1 MKKNKSMKKIILLS
15 LLLALTMTKAFAD
28 EVAGFDGP
36 TWYDYRADSYAGG
49 NGNENNP
56 YLIST
61 PAQLAKLAYEVNVN
75 GAEGYYKL
83 AGNISLN
90 ERVDGERVLWVPI
103 GISEDKPFKGTLTN
117 PDGYV
122 IENMMIKANST
133 ETTSCFGLFGYVKEG
148 TVDGIIMKD
157 ADIRVTDVSTQY
169 CAGLICGELKD
180 GHVKNCEVQGYITAK
195 GIGFLSTTPTNVNFT
210 TLTTPLK
217 VCIGGVVGRSWNL
230 YYQGTGTGS
239 FISCVARVEINI
251 DGASDSMTTLGAV
264 AAGGVV
270 GLSYGPVVD
279 CHSVLTVT
287 AKNLSAEEYSC
298 LGGVVGYCYCNID
311 GSTMRIWHCSASG
324 DMTVEDKS
332 LTRTGGLIGC
342 STGYRSQLYMKYCA
356 TSVTLTG
363 GHTLGGMIGQCYQDS
378 GISNLSPR
386 GVRLQN
392 NLCSS
397 YIDARNATYAGG
409 FFGEVS
415 CEKKFGYEY
424 HEFTDVDD
432 YNFFFGTMVKP
443 TESTRYG
450 TVLGYGH
457 FKGTPTFK
465 NFSYSGEMCS
475 LQTNGMGYNLS
486 RVGIYDGTMPD
497 ADGYSFFGINW
508 GGGLTSD
515 HPERA
520 ALFEDDITMCYTDN
534 YIICGSLF
542 YITNDRKTLYNANDV
557 TIDFSIEDVKNSSTG
572 ERKAVFT
579 VPDDVK
585 CVKVVDK
592 HLYPLDPGE
601 VVVTVKWNGLQRKVH
616 LDITYGQEWKGGS
629 SVYFD
634 NVYYDS
640 QGNPSSSFANYNA
653 DGSAE
658 KPYLI
663 HTADQLNGVLHSV
676 KYNKA
681 GVHIKLANDIFFNTH
696 LLQEDGTARSDAM
709 KWDPIDLKANLD
721 GNGKTIY
728 GLYVNKVSTAN
739 NQSFGLFANL
749 YGSVENLAIVDSHVE
764 VDSEHEGINVGMLCG
779 SMKDGASVSNCLMH
793 GNVVSDA
800 NRGGLCGNAQADNI
814 SITDIFSCVH
824 VCQPGW
830 PPTVSSIDDYSGG
843 VVCDVSWDVM
853 ERCFSTGR
861 VEYNS
866 AWSDGIV
873 NTDYVIDCYYDAQML
888 DWPGSERDYALTTK
902 QILSRKLYEGKE
914 KWQQQEECYPMLK
927 TFADTPYGKLLAM
940 PVLFDGLDDDAP
952 FFDSHY
958 LNDDWAGNVNYIFEF
973 PTEDVTWR
981 ALHGDTYID
990 VINDCGA
997 ASLVKETGDD
1007 VEMLIAQSNNTESMC
1022 TRAMRTLPLNIRSGL
1037 TSFRFKDSV
1046 AQTAAEAAFDRES
1059 PSGILTLRELV
1070 EATKEDFAV
1079 FNSNATGLQYFPEF
1093 RYFTATTTLEEGMI
1107 SGLDKLSELQLP
1119 KKLKTIDTNAFNG
1132 CASLEEITLP
1142 ATFTT
1147 LNEGGLFGSGIKDV
1161 LVNPKHETMKSI
1173 AGALYQTDS
1182 DGKLHLVA
1190 YPPGRGE
1197 ENATISTPLH
1207 FIDDYAFYKIPS
1219 LQNVYIDNCLPEGNM
1234 VVPAAESILAP
1245 IVHEDENGLM
1255 DIYVNDGSYNSM
1267 LFSEYDSDWFW
1278 EGDYSDQGHLHIYYP
1293 LNMTSAGWA
1302 TLYIGFPTQLPEG
1315 FSAYVVTST
1324 DDENHLAT
1332 LKNIGRV
1339 IPGTTP
1345 VVIRN
1350 VAGLEPGVYPLTR
1363 WDGNVP
1369 NVPKYDNRFVG
1380 TFIGQEGKW
1389 GVPVYQEDAIT
1400 GSVLTLGRNSAGEV
1414 GFFKYNGKEIPPY
1427 RAYLTYNT
1435 IAEAK
1440 GLQFVIDDM
1449 IDSQTTLVNTPA
1461 GTIQQPSPVY
1471 DIMGRP
1477 LQGKPTRRGIYI
1489 SNGKKVVVK

>member
-1 MKKNKSMKKIILLS
+1 MKKYILLS
-15 LLLALTMTKAFAD
+15 FLLALTMTKVFAD
-28 EVAGFDGP
+28 EVAGFVGP
-36 TWYDYRADSYAGG
+36 TWYDYRESNYAGG
-49 NGNENNP
+49 GGSQNDP
-56 YLIST
+56 YLIKT
-61 PAQLAKLAYEVNVN
+61 PGQLAKLAYEVNVN

-90 ERVDGERVLWVPI
+90 KRVEGERVLWVPI

-122 IENMMIKANST
+122 IEDMMIKANST

-148 TVDGIIMKD
+148 TVDGIIMKE

-180 GHVKNCEVQGYITAK
+180 GNVKNCEVQGYITAK
-195 GIGFLSTTPTNVNFT
+195 GIGFLSTTTTNVNFT
-210 TLTTPLK
+210 TLTTPTK

-230 YYQGTGTGS
+230 YYQGTETGS

-311 GSTMRIWHCSASG
+311 GGTMRIWYCSASG
-324 DMTVEDKS
+324 DMTVEDRS
-332 LTRTGGLIGC
+332 HTRTGGLIGC

-378 GISNLSPR
+378 GISNVSPR

-409 FFGEVS
+409 VFGEVS

-424 HEFTDVDD
+424 HEFTDVND

-486 RVGIYDGTMPD
+486 YVGIYDGTMPD
-497 ADGYSFFGINW
+497 ADGYSFFGISW
-508 GGGLTSD
+508 GGGVTSD

-520 ALFEDDITMCYTDN
+520 ALSEDHITMCYTDN
-534 YIICGSLF
+534 YIICGLLF

-557 TIDFSIEDVKNSSTG
+557 TVDFSIEDVKNSSTG

-579 VPDDVK
+579 VPDDVE

-601 VVVTVKWNGLQRKVH
+601 VVVTIKWNGLQRKVH

-640 QGNPSSSFANYNA
+640 QGNPSSAFADYNA

-663 HTADQLNGVLHSV
+663 HTPDQFNGVLHSE

-696 LLQEDGTARSDAM
+696 LLQEDGTPRSDAR
-709 KWDPIDLKANLD
+709 KWTPVDLRANLD
-721 GNGKTIY
+721 GNGKTLY
-728 GLYVNKVSTAN
+728 GLYVNKDRLAEGESLGI
-739 NQSFGLFANL
+739 FYNL
-749 YGSVENLAIVDSHVE
+749 YGTVKNLAIVDSDVSTNTASY
-764 VDSEHEGINVGMLCG
+764 VDTNMGLLCAFMKEG
-779 SMKDGASVSNCLMH
+779 SSVSNCLFH
-793 GNVVSDA
+793 GRVSVDSYC
-800 NRGGLCGNAQADNI
+800 GGIASRCEDNT
-814 SITDIFSCVH
+814 SITDCFVGVH
-824 VCQPGW
+824 LTW
-830 PPTVSSIDDYSGG
+830 PTTGAYPQRAGG
-843 VVCDVSWDVM
+843 VSVIPPSTLENCFYLGRMESFSWGFGIAGEASWDS
-853 ERCFSTGR
+853 RK
-861 VEYNS
+861 
-866 AWSDGIV
+866 
-873 NTDYVIDCYYDAQML
+873 DCYYDKQMQA
-888 DWPGSERDYALTTK
+888 DSYIYEEEALKTAE
-902 QILSRKLYEGKE
+902 ILSRNLMGSSTA
-914 KWQQQEECYPMLK
+914 WQQEEERYPMLQA
-927 TFADTPYGKLLAM
+927 FADTPYGKMLSL
-940 PVLFDGLDDDAP
+940 PVLLDDDDVA
-952 FFDSHY
+952 D
-958 LNDDWAGNVNYIFEF
+958 NVNNIFEF
-973 PTEDVTWR
+973 PTEDVTWS

-1007 VEMLIAQSNNTESMC
+1007 VEMLIAKPKVVESQC
-1022 TRAMRTLPLNIRSGL
+1022 IRAFRAQPLNIRSGL
-1037 TSFRFKDSV
+1037 TSFRFKDPI
-1046 AQTAAEAAFDRES
+1046 AQTAAEAAFDKEA
-1059 PSGILTLRELV
+1059 PIGILTLRELV
-1070 EATKEDFAV
+1070 QATKNDFAV

-1093 RYFTATTTLEEGMI
+1093 RYFTSTKILEEGML
-1107 SGLDKLSELQLP
+1107 SGLDNLCELQLP
-1119 KKLKTIDTNAFNG
+1119 KKLLTIDTNAFDG

-1147 LNEGGLFGSGIKDV
+1147 MNEGGLYGSGIKNV
-1161 LVNPKHETMKSI
+1161 LVNSKHQTMKSI
-1173 AGALYQTDS
+1173 DGSLFETNN
-1182 DGKLHLVA
+1182 DGKLRLVV

-1197 ENATISTPLH
+1197 ADAIISTQ
-1207 FIDDYAFYKIPS
+1207 FDYIDDYAFYKIPN
-1219 LQNVYIDNCLPEGNM
+1219 LRNVYIDNCLPEGNM
-1234 VVPAAESILAP
+1234 VLPTNQEPL
-1245 IVHEDENGLM
+1245 VHEESGELLHV
-1255 DIYVNDGSYNSM
+1255 YVNDGSYDKQGNEHLSL
-1267 LFSEYDSDWFW
+1267 LFDEYANDYFW
-1278 EGDYSDQGHLHIYYP
+1278 GEYYDEGCLHIYYP
-1293 LNMTSAGWA
+1293 LTVTSANWA

-1315 FSAYVVTST
+1315 CTAYVVSSSDPEVT
-1324 DDENHLAT
+1324 HLAK

-1339 IPGTTP
+1339 IPRTTP
-1345 VVIRN
+1345 VVIKASE
-1350 VAGLEPGVYPLTR
+1350 AGIYKLIRHEGS
-1363 WDGNVP
+1363 VP
-1369 NVPKYDNRFVG
+1369 DLKKYNNRLVG
-1380 TFIGQEGKW
+1380 SYIGQEGGKF
-1389 GVPVYQEDAIT
+1389 GIDVNQETAIT
-1400 GSVLTLGRNSAGEV
+1400 GSVLTLGRNKDGVV
-1414 GFFKYNGKEIPPY
+1414 GFFKYNGTRIPPY
-1427 RAYLTYNT
+1427 RAYLTVNT
-1435 IAEAK
+1435 IIDGSK
-1440 GLQFVIDDM
+1440 PYFTFDIDDTIDDM
-1449 IDSQTTLVNTPA
+1449 PTSVETVADA
-1461 GTIQQPSPVY
+1461 RGRADGAVY
-1471 DIMGRP
+1471 D
-1477 LQGKPTRRGIYI
+1477 LQGRRMNTSHLKSGIYI
-1489 SNGKKVVVK
+1489 RNGKKVVVK

>member
-1 MKKNKSMKKIILLS
+1 MKKYILLS
-15 LLLALTMTKAFAD
+15 FLLALTMTKVFAD
-28 EVAGFDGP
+28 EVAGFVGP
-36 TWYDYRADSYAGG
+36 TWYDYRESNYAGG
-49 NGNENNP
+49 GGSQNDP
-56 YLIST
+56 YLIKT
-61 PAQLAKLAYEVNVN
+61 PGQLAKLAYEVNVN

-90 ERVDGERVLWVPI
+90 KRVEGERVLWVPI

-122 IENMMIKANST
+122 IEEMIIKANST
-133 ETTSCFGLFGYVKEG
+133 ETTSCFGLFGFVKEG
-148 TVDGIIMKD
+148 TVDGIIMKE

-180 GHVKNCEVQGYITAK
+180 GNVKNCEVQGYITAK
-195 GIGFLSTTPTNVNFT
+195 GIGFLSTTPTNVEFT
-210 TLTTPLK
+210 TRTTPSK
-217 VCIGGVVGRSWNL
+217 VCVGGVVGRSWNL

-311 GSTMRIWHCSASG
+311 GGTMRIWYCSASG

-378 GISNLSPR
+378 GISNVSPR

-486 RVGIYDGTMPD
+486 YVGIYDGTMPD

-508 GGGLTSD
+508 GGGVTSD

-534 YIICGSLF
+534 YIICGLLF

-557 TIDFSIEDVKNSSTG
+557 TVDFSIEDVKNSSTG

-579 VPDDVK
+579 VPDDAE

-601 VVVTVKWNGLQRKVH
+601 VVVTIKWNGLQRKVH

-696 LLQEDGTARSDAM
+696 LLQEDGTARSDAK

-800 NRGGLCGNAQADNI
+800 NRGGLCGNAEADNI

-824 VCQPGW
+824 VYQPGW
-830 PPTVSSIDDYSGG
+830 PQKVTGADYSGG
-843 VVCDVSWDVM
+843 VACNVSWDVM

-861 VEYNS
+861 VEDYSLWN
-866 AWSDGIV
+866 DGIV
-873 NTDYVIDCYYDAQML
+873 NTDAVIDCYYDAQML
-888 DWPGSERDYALTTK
+888 DWPGTERDYALTTK

-958 LNDDWAGNVNYIFEF
+958 LKDDWAGNVNYIFEF
-973 PTEDVTWR
+973 PTEDVTWS

-1037 TSFRFKDSV
+1037 TSFRFKDPV
-1046 AQTAAEAAFDRES
+1046 AQTAAEAAFDKEA
-1059 PSGILTLRELV
+1059 PIGILTLRELV
-1070 EATKEDFAV
+1070 QATKNDFAV

-1093 RYFTATTTLEEGMI
+1093 RYFTSTKILEEGML
-1107 SGLDKLSELQLP
+1107 SGLDNLCELQLP
-1119 KKLKTIDTNAFNG
+1119 KKLLTIDTNAFDG

-1147 LNEGGLFGSGIKDV
+1147 MNEGGLYGSGIKNV
-1161 LVNPKHETMKSI
+1161 LVNSKHQTMKSI
-1173 AGALYQTDS
+1173 DGSLFETNN
-1182 DGKLHLVA
+1182 DGKLRLVV

-1197 ENATISTPLH
+1197 ADAIISTQ
-1207 FIDDYAFYKIPS
+1207 FDYIDDYAFYKIPN
-1219 LQNVYIDNCLPEGNM
+1219 LRNVYIDNCLPEGNM
-1234 VVPAAESILAP
+1234 VLPTNQEPL
-1245 IVHEDENGLM
+1245 VHEESGELLHV
-1255 DIYVNDGSYNSM
+1255 YVNDGSYDKQGNEHLSL
-1267 LFSEYDSDWFW
+1267 LFDEYANDYFW
-1278 EGDYSDQGHLHIYYP
+1278 GEYYDEGCLHIYYP
-1293 LNMTSAGWA
+1293 LTVTSANWA

-1315 FSAYVVTST
+1315 CTAYVVSSSDPEVT
-1324 DDENHLAT
+1324 HLAK

-1339 IPGTTP
+1339 IPRTTP
-1345 VVIRN
+1345 VVIKASE
-1350 VAGLEPGVYPLTR
+1350 AGIYKLIRHEGS
-1363 WDGNVP
+1363 VP
-1369 NVPKYDNRFVG
+1369 DLKKYNNRLVG
-1380 TFIGQEGKW
+1380 SYIGQEGGKF
-1389 GVPVYQEDAIT
+1389 GIDVNQETAIT
-1400 GSVLTLGRNSAGEV
+1400 GSVLTLGRNKDGVV
-1414 GFFKYNGKEIPPY
+1414 GFFKYNGTRIPPY
-1427 RAYLTYNT
+1427 RAYLTVNT
-1435 IAEAK
+1435 IIDGSK
-1440 GLQFVIDDM
+1440 PYFTFDIDDTIDDM
-1449 IDSQTTLVNTPA
+1449 PTTVETVA
-1461 GTIQQPSPVY
+1461 DARGRADGAVY
-1471 DIMGRP
+1471 D
-1477 LQGKPTRRGIYI
+1477 LQGRRMNTSHLKSGIYI
-1489 SNGKKVVVK
+1489 RNGKKIVVK

>member
-1 MKKNKSMKKIILLS
+1 MKKYILLS
-15 LLLALTMTKAFAD
+15 LLLALAMTKAFAD

-61 PAQLAKLAYEVNVN
+61 PAQLAKLAYEVNVK

-83 AGNISLN
+83 TANISLN

-122 IENMMIKANST
+122 IEDMIIRANST

-148 TVDGIIMKD
+148 TVDGIIMKE

-180 GHVKNCEVQGYITAK
+180 GNVKNCEVQGYITAK
-195 GIGFLSTTPTNVNFT
+195 GIGYLSTTPTNVNFT
-210 TLTTPLK
+210 TLTTPSK
-217 VCIGGVVGRSWNL
+217 VCIGGLVGRSWNL

-298 LGGVVGYCYCNID
+298 LGGVVGYCYCNI
-311 GSTMRIWHCSASG
+311 SNATMRIWYCSASG
-324 DMTVEDKS
+324 DMTVEDRS

-378 GISNLSPR
+378 GISNAAPS

-415 CEKKFGYEY
+415 SEKHFGREY
-424 HEFTDVDD
+424 HDFTEAID

-450 TVLGYGH
+450 TVLGYANY
-457 FKGTPTFK
+457 KGSPTFE
-465 NFSYSGEMCS
+465 NFSYSGEMCN

-486 RVGIYDGTMPD
+486 HVGIYDGTMPD

-520 ALFEDDITMCYTDN
+520 ALSEDHITMCYTDN

-616 LDITYGQEWKGGS
+616 LYITYGQEWNGGS

-640 QGNPSSSFANYNA
+640 QGNPSSSFADYNA

-663 HTADQLNGVLHSV
+663 HTVDQLNGVLHTT

-696 LLQEDGTARSDAM
+696 LLQEDGTPRADAR
-709 KWDPIDLKANLD
+709 KWDPVDLKANLD

-728 GLYVNKVSTAN
+728 GLYVNKVSTAQD
-739 NQSFGLFANL
+739 QSFGLFANL

-800 NRGGLCGNAQADNI
+800 NRGGLCGNAEADNI

-824 VCQPGW
+824 VYQPGW
-830 PPTVSSIDDYSGG
+830 PQKVTGADYSGG
-843 VVCDVSWDVM
+843 VACNVSWDVM

-861 VEYNS
+861 VEDYSLWN
-866 AWSDGIV
+866 DGIV
-873 NTDYVIDCYYDAQML
+873 NTDAVIDCYYDAQML
-888 DWPGSERDYALTTK
+888 DWPGTERDYALTTK

-927 TFADTPYGKLLAM
+927 TFADTPYGKLLAI

-958 LNDDWAGNVNYIFEF
+958 LKDDWAGNVNYIFEF
-973 PTEDVTWR
+973 PTEDVTWS
-981 ALHGDTYID
+981 ALHDDTYID

-1007 VEMLIAQSNNTESMC
+1007 VEMLIGLSNNTESMC

-1037 TSFRFKDSV
+1037 TSFRFKDPI
-1046 AQTAAEAAFDRES
+1046 AQTAAGAAFDKEA
-1059 PSGILTLRELV
+1059 PLGTLTLRELV
-1070 EATKEDFAV
+1070 EATKNDFAV
-1079 FNSNATGLQYFPEF
+1079 FNSYATGLQYFPEF
-1093 RYFTATTTLEEGMI
+1093 RYFTATTTLEEGML
-1107 SGLDKLSELQLP
+1107 SGLDQLSELQLP
-1119 KKLKTIDTNAFNG
+1119 KKLQTIDTNAFNG
-1132 CASLEEITLP
+1132 CTSLEEITLP
-1142 ATFTT
+1142 TTFST
-1147 LNEGGLFGSGIKDV
+1147 LNEGGLYGSGIKNV
-1161 LVNPKHETMKSI
+1161 LVNPKHETMESI
-1173 AGALYQTDS
+1173 DGALFETDN

-1197 ENATISTPLH
+1197 ADATISAQ
-1207 FIDDYAFYKIPS
+1207 FNYIDDYAFYKIPE
-1219 LQNVYIDNCLPEGNM
+1219 LRNIYIDNCLPDGNL
-1234 VVPAAESILAP
+1234 VIPTKVSNPNP
-1245 IVHEDENGLM
+1245 IIHENANDK
-1255 DIYVNDGSYNSM
+1255 IHVFVNDGSYDSR
-1267 LFSEYDSDWFW
+1267 LFWDY
-1278 EGDYSDQGHLHIYYP
+1278 EGDSFWGGEYYDTDHLHIYYP

-1315 FSAYVVTST
+1315 FNAYVVKKI
-1324 DDENHLAT
+1324 DEEEGQGEAT

-1339 IPGTTP
+1339 IPGTVP
-1345 VVIRN
+1345 VVIKN
-1350 VAGLEPGVYPLTR
+1350 ADPDNLKPGVYPLTR
-1363 WDGNVP
+1363 WDGEVP
-1369 NVPKYDNRFVG
+1369 DVAKYNNRLVG
-1380 TFIGQEGKW
+1380 TYIGQEGKW
-1389 GVPVYQEDAIT
+1389 GIPTNQETSIT
-1400 GSVLTLGRNSAGEV
+1400 GGTLTLGRNSKGDV
-1414 GFFKYNGKEIPPY
+1414 GFYKYNGKEVPPY
-1427 RAYLTYNT
+1427 RAYLPYNT
-1435 IAEAK
+1435 IAEGAK
-1440 GLQFVIDDM
+1440 GYSFIIDDT
-1449 IDSQTTLVNTPA
+1449 IDDVPTGIQHPTPN
-1461 GTIQQPSPVY
+1461 IQQSTTIY
-1471 DIMGRP
+1471 DISGRK
-1477 LQGKPTRRGIYI
+1477 LSNGQMRKGIYI
-1489 SNGKKVVVK
+1489 INGKKVVIK